1 MWRQLLNLARRFW
14 RLAEDNERNE
24 AAIQE
29 LRQDLDRLADQV
41 KGLAFELRRVAEND
55 AHEREKLVLRLENEL
70 LKFERRLPVPRAR

>member
-14 RLAEDNERNE
+14 RLAEDSERNE